1 MESRSHGI
9 LPLEG
14 NLENLDPT
22 SYWTQNSRDGQIGR
36 QTPIQQFWGVVN
48 SRRVTQM
55 GEGSQFGQGQ
65 TPREMGEAG
74 LILSK
79 PATTASFVFRKF
91 YSSMGAKSM
100 SLEHLSIGLDS
111 FFRSNTTELHPFPI
125 GQACKYL
132 NITFVLPTPSSY
144 HFCFIGYIPRID
156 RFWNYSW
163 QILAIEPYFPIQKK
177 NHRVSFMW
185 ARACLWVCVFQ
196 EYKLT
201 LHQCALPFH
210 ISDTW
215 IVYFSFQFLE

>member
-144 HFCFIGYIPRID
+144 HFCFIGYIPQIPTGHGLRG
-156 RFWNYSW
+156 FVFLSW
-163 QILAIEPYFPIQKK
+163 P
-177 NHRVSFMW
+177 W
-185 ARACLWVCVFQ
+185 
-196 EYKLT
+196 
-201 LHQCALPFH
+201 
-210 ISDTW
+210 
-215 IVYFSFQFLE
+215 